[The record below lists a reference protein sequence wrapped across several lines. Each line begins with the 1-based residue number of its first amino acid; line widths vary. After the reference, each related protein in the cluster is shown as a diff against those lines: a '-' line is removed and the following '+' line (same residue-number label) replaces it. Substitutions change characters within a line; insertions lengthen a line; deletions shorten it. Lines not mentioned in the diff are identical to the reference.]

1 MKHSIVSILLIT
13 MITAMTSL
21 AANGKEITGKPTV
34 IVAPHRTAI
43 QNAQVRVNILKL
55 QKPKLFVGNPHK
67 VAIFA
72 DDYDTDFIEVD
83 DIITSYRR
91 RDLNKIE
98 HEDGISDYVRWR
110 LFLARQ
116 LAMFKYKEVH
126 G

>member
-13 MITAMTSL
+13 MMTAMTSL
-21 AANGKEITGKPTV
+21 AANGKEIIGKPTV

-43 QNAQVRVNILKL
+43 QNAQGRVNILKL

-67 VAIFA
+67 VVIFA